1 MIRSSLDDFR
11 ICGNRSR
18 THSRSLKK
26 MVIFSKGGDENG
38 YSAENNRTAEQDR
51 LRNSPEEN
59 I

>member
-1 MIRSSLDDFR
+1 MIRRSQNDFR
-11 ICGNRSR
+11 NYGNESR

-51 LRNSPEEN
+51 LETMRKSL
-59 I
+59 